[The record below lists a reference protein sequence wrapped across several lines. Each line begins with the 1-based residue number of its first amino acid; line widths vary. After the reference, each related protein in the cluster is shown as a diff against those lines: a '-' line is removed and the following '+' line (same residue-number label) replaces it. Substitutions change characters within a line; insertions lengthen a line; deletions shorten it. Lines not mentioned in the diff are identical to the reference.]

1 VNGGCSCDPKSSLTR
16 LTVAGTQVGL
26 HAVAELFEQWRT
38 GQRQAAELSDEEIL
52 AGLRKHN
59 YVSTN
64 VEAEYAQ
71 AIRSLYAHS

>member
-1 VNGGCSCDPKSSLTR
+1 VSGGCSCDPKSCITR
-16 LTVAGTQVGL
+16 LTVAGVQVSLSG
-26 HAVAELFEQWRT
+26 VTELFAEWRAW
-38 GQRQAAELSDEEIL
+38 QRQAAELSNEEIL